1 MLRFALLLPLLP
13 LAACDG
19 SGTGTSIKIN
29 AKSDENGSS
38 TTVSTDGNGQ
48 AAIKVPGF
56 EGAIKL
62 PQIHVNAENF
72 DMNGVKL
79 YPNSQVRSL
88 NVDAKSGDGGKDQGT
103 VDIAFESPA
112 ALATVQGWFRDKMTA
127 RGFKVEADGTGLKG
141 TTNEGEPFRLALSA
155 DGDRKTKGKLE
166 VGSK

>member
-1 MLRFALLLPLLP
+1 MLRLALLLPLLP

-56 EGAIKL
+56 EGSIRL
-62 PQIHVNAENF
+62 PQIHVNAGNF
-72 DMNGVKL
+72 DLNGVKL
-79 YPNSQVRSL
+79 YPNSQIREL
-88 NVDAKSGDGGKDQGT
+88 NVDARSGGGEDKGS
-103 VDIAFESPA
+103 VHLAFESPA
-112 ALATVQGWFRDKMTA
+112 PLATVQGWFRDKMTA
-127 RGFKVEADGTGLKG
+127 RGFRLETDGTGLKG
-141 TTNEGEPFRLALSA
+141 TTNEGEPFRLALA
-155 DGDRKTKGKLE
+155 AEGDRKTRGKLE

>member
-1 MLRFALLLPLLP
+1 MLRFALLLPLLS
-13 LAACDG
+13 LTACDG

-56 EGAIKL
+56 EGSIKL

-72 DMNGVKL
+72 DLNGVKL
-79 YPNSQVRSL
+79 YPNSQVKAL
-88 NVDAKSGDGGKDQGT
+88 NVDAHSGGGEDEGK
-103 VDIAFESPA
+103 VDVTFESPA

-127 RGFKVEADGTGLKG
+127 RGFKVEADGSGLKG

>member
-1 MLRFALLLPLLP
+1 MLRLALLLPLLP

-56 EGAIKL
+56 EGSIKL

-72 DMNGVKL
+72 DLNGVKL
-79 YPNSQVRSL
+79 YPNSQVKAL
-88 NVDAKSGDGGKDQGT
+88 NVDANSGDGGKDEGT
-103 VDIAFESPA
+103 VDVTFESPA
-112 ALATVQGWFRDKMTA
+112 PLATVQGWFRDKMTA
-127 RGFKVEADGTGLKG
+127 RGFRVEADGTGLKG
-141 TTNEGEPFRLALSA
+141 STDEGDPFRLQLGAE
-155 DGDRKTKGKLE
+155 GDQKTKGRLE